1 MIAMCDLQCTPAPRH
16 WAGVSGV
23 CRGAQT
29 RVFRGKIISVC
40 RRARRAHEPTQHNT
54 FKYYQYAIEAFN
66 SLGQLVKSKV
76 RYR

>member
-1 MIAMCDLQCTPAPRH
+1 LTPMTSGRRRMIAMCDLQCTPAPRH

-54 FKYYQYAIEAFN
+54 FIILPIRN
-66 SLGQLVKSKV
+66 RGL
-76 RYR
+76 